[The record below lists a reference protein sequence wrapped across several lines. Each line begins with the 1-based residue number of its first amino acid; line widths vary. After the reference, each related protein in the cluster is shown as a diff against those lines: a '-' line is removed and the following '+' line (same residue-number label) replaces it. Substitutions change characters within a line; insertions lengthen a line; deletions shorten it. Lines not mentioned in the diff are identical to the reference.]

1 MEEVQGVDSLYYM
14 APRRPW
20 QPRMPQQFP
29 QQNPHNF
36 QYPPQNSWNTPM
48 PWQAWPPQQYQN
60 QPTQGWRG
68 YG

>member
-1 MEEVQGVDSLYYM
+1 MQQKCPKLKELQGEEVQGVDSLYYM

-36 QYPPQNSWNTPM
+36 QYPQNS
-48 PWQAWPPQQYQN
+48 
-60 QPTQGWRG
+60 
-68 YG
+68 